1 MNISISKQELT
12 FILTGY
18 RNRVFVFAFC
28 KRKFNEGLQQ
38 QGKNMIRFACK
49 VAL

>member
-12 FILTGY
+12 SILTGY
-18 RNRVFVFAFC
+18 HNRVFVFAGC
-28 KRKFNEGLQQ
+28 KRKSNQGLQQ
-38 QGKNMIRFACK
+38 QGKNMIRFARK